1 MRGLSVCG
9 WVILFVLVTQ
19 LLMAAGGYAQVSP
32 DVNGD
37 LTRHAVGATI
47 DEKEN
52 EVHVNAQNSPV
63 TAEASQAERRETEAA
78 VYSQTGSLF
87 KAGLAGQSTT
97 AMAGGRAKLQSAS
110 WFAVPEQKPRTIKK
124 HDLITVI
131 INETASVA
139 SDAKANTDRDT
150 QLNATATQ
158 YMKLNQQNL
167 SLQTVAPTTPA
178 GFVGDLQRNFKS
190 DGQDDRTDSF
200 TTRLSAEVVDV
211 KPNGTLVVEAK
222 RNIQV
227 NTETQHYLLSGVCR
241 AEDVTPDNT
250 ILSTQLSDL
259 DLRRDDQGM
268 VHDATKQGGL
278 MKILDFINPF

>member
-1 MRGLSVCG
+1 MREMSIGKWAGIVA
-9 WVILFVLVTQ
+9 IAAQLVFIT
-19 LLMAAGGYAQVSP
+19 GVYAQIAP
-32 DVNGD
+32 EVNTD
-37 LTRHAVGATI
+37 LTRHDASASVEEHGS
-47 DEKEN
+47 D
-52 EVHVNAQNSPV
+52 VRGQAQKSPV
-63 TAEASQAERRETEAA
+63 SAEEQEAASRQAEAA
-78 VYSQTGSLF
+78 VFSQTGSLL
-87 KAGLAGQSTT
+87 KAG
-97 AMAGGRAKLQSAS
+97 MAAESSSGPVKLQTVS
-110 WFAVPEQKPRTIKK
+110 WFAVPEPKPRTIKK
-124 HDLITVI
+124 HDIITII
-131 INETASVA
+131 INEEASVA
-139 SDAKANTDRDT
+139 SDAKAGTDRDT
-150 QLNATATQ
+150 QLNATMSQ

-167 SLQTVAPTTPA
+167 SLQTVAPQTPA

-211 KPNGTLVVEAK
+211 KPNGTLLIQAK

-227 NTETQHYLLSGVCR
+227 NTEIQHYLVSGTCR

-259 DLRRDDQGM
+259 DLRRDDKGM

>member
-1 MRGLSVCG
+1 MISS
-9 WVILFVLVTQ
+9 
-19 LLMAAGGYAQVSP
+19 AYAQVAPAPTGELIRRPESADINP
-32 DVNGD
+32 K
-37 LTRHAVGATI
+37 A
-47 DEKEN
+47 N
-52 EVHVNAQNSPV
+52 EMHPMAQNSPV
-63 TAEASQAERRETEAA
+63 SAEQQQAAARETEAS

-87 KAGLAGQSTT
+87 QAGIAAES
-97 AMAGGRAKLQSAS
+97 GGGPVKLQTVS

-131 INETASVA
+131 INEEASVA
-139 SDAKANTDRDT
+139 SDAKATTDRDT
-150 QLNATATQ
+150 QLNATMSQ
-158 YMKLNQQNL
+158 YMKLNTQPL
-167 SLQTVAPTTPA
+167 SLQTVSPQVPS

-200 TTRLSAEVVDV
+200 TSRLSAEVIDV
-211 KPNGTLVVEAK
+211 KPNGTLLLEAK

-227 NTETQHYLLSGVCR
+227 NTETQHYLLSGICR

-259 DLRRDDQGM
+259 DLRRDDSGM

-278 MKILDFINPF
+278 MKLLDFVNPF

>member
-1 MRGLSVCG
+1 MCAVGA
-9 WVILFVLVTQ
+9 Q
-19 LLMAAGGYAQVSP
+19 ALMIAGAYAQVAP
-32 DVNGD
+32 VVGTD
-37 LTRHAVGATI
+37 LTRRDVTATV
-47 DEKEN
+47 DPKGN
-52 EVHVNAQNSPV
+52 DSHLHAQNSPV
-63 TAEASQAERRETEAA
+63 TAEQQEADSRQTEAA
-78 VYSQTGSLF
+78 VFSQTGSLLQ
-87 KAGLAGQSTT
+87 AGMAAQSGPGT
-97 AMAGGRAKLQSAS
+97 GGGPAKMQTIS

-131 INETASVA
+131 INEEATVA
-139 SDAKANTDRDT
+139 SDAKATTDRDT
-150 QLNATATQ
+150 QVNATATQ
-158 YMKLNQQNL
+158 YMKLNQQNI
-167 SLQTVAPTTPA
+167 SLQTVQPTTPA

-200 TTRLSAEVVDV
+200 TSRLSAEVIDV
-211 KPNGTLVVEAK
+211 KPNGTLLVQAK

-227 NTETQHYLLSGVCR
+227 NTEIQHYLLSGTCR

-259 DLRRDDQGM
+259 DLRRDDSGM